1 MSERTGAESP
11 DAHERVLVTAVLE
24 QFGRDGFEG
33 QMAARE
39 GGRIICF
46 TCREESP
53 ADQFTVEALRR
64 MEGASD
70 PADMLAVTALICP
83 HCQARGTAV
92 LSYGPDATLED
103 SEALLLLDDR
113 RDGPGMRPGGC

>member
-1 MSERTGAESP
+1 MSDRTGAESP
-11 DAHERVLVTAVLE
+11 DPQEKVRVTAILE
-24 QFGRDGFEG
+24 QFAQDGFEG

-39 GGRIICF
+39 GGQIMCF
-46 TCREESP
+46 TCRKELP

-70 PADMLAVTALICP
+70 PADMLAVTALVCP
-83 HCQARGTAV
+83 NCQARGTVV

-103 SEALLLLDDR
+103 SEALRLLDDQGQGT
-113 RDGPGMRPGGC
+113 DPRPGA

>member
-1 MSERTGAESP
+1 M
-11 DAHERVLVTAVLE
+11 VTAILE
-24 QFGRDGFEG
+24 QFAGDGFEG

-64 MEGASD
+64 TEGASD
-70 PADMLAVTALICP
+70 PADMLAVTALVCP
-83 HCQARGTAV
+83 SCQARGTAV
-92 LSYGPDATLED
+92 LNYGPDAALED

-113 RDGPGMRPGGC
+113 RDGTGLRAQA

>member
-1 MSERTGAESP
+1 MSESTGAQSP
-11 DAHERVLVTAVLE
+11 DPHETVRVTAILE
-24 QFGRDGFEG
+24 QFASDGFEG

-39 GGRIICF
+39 GSRIICF

-64 MEGASD
+64 TEGASD
-70 PADMLAVTALICP
+70 PADMLAVTALVCP
-83 HCQARGTAV
+83 NCQARGTAV
-92 LSYGPDATLED
+92 LNYGPDAALED

-113 RDGPGMRPGGC
+113 RDGTGMRPGP